1 MRVGESGTGKTQWG
15 RNMYGDP
22 SRVLEVNCASCPEP
36 DLREFRVFYHKGIL
50 FDEASCAMV
59 LRQKKLFQAPAV
71 PVTLGCSTTNCHA
84 YSVFVSGIGL
94 MIASNTW
101 MAELD
106 QLACDEDR
114 KWLMANSILVQVTSP
129 LYVEEQEDT

>member
-1 MRVGESGTGKTQWG
+1 
-15 RNMYGDP
+15 MYGDP

-50 FDEASCAMV
+50 FHEASCTMV
-59 LRQKKLFQAPAV
+59 LRQKNLFQAPSV
-71 PVTLGCSTTNCHA
+71 PVSLGNSTTNCHA

-94 MIASNTW
+94 IIASNTW

-114 KWLMANSILVQVTSP
+114 TWLMANSILVQVTSP

>member
-1 MRVGESGTGKTQWG
+1 
-15 RNMYGDP
+15 
-22 SRVLEVNCASCPEP
+22 
-36 DLREFRVFYHKGIL
+36 
-50 FDEASCAMV
+50 
-59 LRQKKLFQAPAV
+59 
-71 PVTLGCSTTNCHA
+71 
-84 YSVFVSGIGL
+84 